1 MPVSCEAKSG
11 RVTISRASAPRTYDI
26 VATRQRQVFSLCA
39 PDAPARCRS
48 IMVHRFDLACGAETV
63 PWVEVAAA
71 LINEN
76 GGVASARQGRL
87 QVTRAG
93 PPEADGAGC
102 AEPAAGEPA
111 QALPSYSLHER
122 LPGEPCRRQSPETW
136 LFPPGF
142 APVGELGA
150 TLVFSM
156 PAKAEAA
163 QAPNR
168 DRARAAATPAR
179 EPAADA
185 RAAPPMRTAAGVVA
199 QADHASSSVENRPA
213 ELPAGR
219 TLAEETTASAAGDP
233 NREGNGVSPG
243 AGDAAP
249 GGDGRVPT
257 ESAMPRLPLTPP
269 LSAAADPEPRAS
281 AQEPVA
287 EGSADTADAGHIAP
301 RREAA
306 LAEVAQPAAQQQEG
320 DVHPVLKLVSGA
332 RWAPSFPVT
341 LEGWV
346 PAPAAVAEVVI
357 ARLKEMRFEREFST
371 TVTALALLS
380 GLLAGVGWFA
390 SRNLRPRPAPAA
402 RIAPQVA
409 ESFPVAVRPAGAVAT
424 LDAQMCGELCTTA
437 HTLLRQ
443 IDQRVDELQG
453 VAPLRRVLQ
462 REMRHLE
469 QFLAAV
475 TAASPAEAEEWRR
488 MRNRL
493 QRIVKELMRLKDIV
507 EGAYRSLSS
516 TAFQKGEPR
525 DRHEAYEVLGVNPDV
540 SPKTLK
546 KLVDALRACWHPD
559 LAKDDADRAV
569 REERMKRINIAWDII
584 TAKRQEA

>member
-11 RVTISRASAPRTYDI
+11 RVTISRAAAPRTYDI
-26 VATRQRQVFSLCA
+26 VATRQRQVFSLCT

-48 IMVHRFDLACGAETV
+48 IMVHRFDLACGGETV

-76 GGVASARQGRL
+76 GGVASAKQGRL
-87 QVTRAG
+87 QVSRAG

-102 AEPAAGEPA
+102 AEPAAGEAAPV
-111 QALPSYSLHER
+111 LPSYSLHER
-122 LPGEPCRRQSPETW
+122 LPGEPCRGQGAETW
-136 LFPPGF
+136 VFPTGF

-156 PAKAEAA
+156 PAKPEAA

-168 DRARAAATPAR
+168 ARAAVTPAR
-179 EPAADA
+179 EPAADV
-185 RAAPPMRTAAGVVA
+185 RPAPPMRPAQTVVA
-199 QADHASSSVENRPA
+199 QADHASAPA
-213 ELPAGR
+213 ESALAEAVAGR
-219 TLAEETTASAAGDP
+219 TDERSAGATADP
-233 NREGNGVSPG
+233 SREGQGVSPA

-249 GGDGRVPT
+249 GRNGLVPP
-257 ESAMPRLPLTPP
+257 ESAALRLPVAPP
-269 LSAAADPEPRAS
+269 LSAAADSEPPPS
-281 AQEPVA
+281 SQEPVP
-287 EGSADTADAGHIAP
+287 EGSADTADAGHAAP
-301 RREAA
+301 GHEAA
-306 LAEVAQPAAQQQEG
+306 LAEAAQPVARQQE
-320 DVHPVLKLVSGA
+320 DDIHPVLKLVSGA

-346 PAPAAVAEVVI
+346 PAPSAVAEVVI
-357 ARLKEMRFEREFST
+357 ARVKEMRFEREFST
-371 TVTALALLS
+371 AVMALAVLS

-390 SRNLRPRPAPAA
+390 SRNLRPRPAAA
-402 RIAPQVA
+402 RIAAQVA

-437 HTLLRQ
+437 HTLLKQ

-475 TAASPAEAEEWRR
+475 TTASPAEPEEWRR

-493 QRIVKELMRLKDIV
+493 QRIVKELLRLKDIV

-516 TAFQKGEPR
+516 AAFQKGEPR